1 MNQNQTAAPASPREN
16 VLLGTLGAFLFALA
30 GGFAYYL
37 FYMFGIIAALSGLIG
52 VICAI
57 KGYEIFSSSRSN
69 RGIAISIAAA
79 AVVLILAWYIC
90 FGMDVHA
97 LYADMYEIGEIDAVP
112 PVGWCIV
119 NAYRFL
125 PVHPA
130 ALWDLLVS
138 LALAAV
144 GCGGYV
150 FRTVRQREEQ
160 ASFRAAQ
167 ARTMELARAQAE
179 QAARAAEM
187 EAEAAKMEEQ
197 AAQEAAASSD
207 EPPPEAE
214 EE

>member
-1 MNQNQTAAPASPREN
+1 MDQNQIATPASPREN
-16 VLLGTLGAFLFALA
+16 TLLGALGAFLFALA
-30 GGFAYYL
+30 GGFAYYI
-37 FYMFGIIAALSGLIG
+37 FWTVGIIAALSGLIG

-57 KGYEIFSSSRSN
+57 KGYEIFARGRSN
-69 RGIAISIAAA
+69 RGIVISVAAA

-90 FGMDVHA
+90 FGMEVRA
-97 LYADMYEIGEIDAVP
+97 IYAGMAELGEIETVP
-112 PVGWCIV
+112 PMGWCIA

-150 FRTVRQREEQ
+150 VRTVRQREEQ
-160 ASFRAAQ
+160 AAFRASQ

-179 QAARAAEM
+179 QAA
-187 EAEAAKMEEQ
+187 K
-197 AAQEAAASSD
+197 AASAGSD
-207 EPPPEAE
+207 NGTE
-214 EE
+214 EEA

>member
-1 MNQNQTAAPASPREN
+1 MDQNQIATPASPREN
-16 VLLGTLGAFLFALA
+16 TLLGALGAFLFALA
-30 GGFAYYL
+30 GGFAYYI
-37 FYMFGIIAALSGLIG
+37 FWTVGIIAALSGLIG

-57 KGYEIFSSSRSN
+57 KGYEIFARSRSN
-69 RGIAISIAAA
+69 RGIAVSVTAA

-90 FGMDVHA
+90 FGMDVRA
-97 LYADMYEIGEIDAVP
+97 IYVEMAEIGEIETVP
-112 PVGWCIV
+112 PMGWCIA

-150 FRTVRQREEQ
+150 ARAVRQREEQ
-160 ASFRAAQ
+160 AAFRASQ

-179 QAARAAEM
+179 QAA
-187 EAEAAKMEEQ
+187 K
-197 AAQEAAASSD
+197 AASERSD
-207 EPPPEAE
+207 NETE
-214 EE
+214 EEA

>member
-1 MNQNQTAAPASPREN
+1 MNQNQTAVPASPREN
-16 VLLGTLGAFLFALA
+16 ILLGTLGAFLFALA
-30 GGFAYYL
+30 GGVAYYL

-57 KGYEIFSSSRSN
+57 KGYEIFSRSRSN
-69 RGIAISIAAA
+69 RGIAISVAAA

-112 PVGWCIV
+112 PVGWCIA

-150 FRTVRQREEQ
+150 FRAVRQQEEQ

-179 QAARAAEM
+179 QAAHAAEL
-187 EAEAAKMEEQ
+187 EAEAET
-197 AAQEAAASSD
+197 AAEAPAPADTVSCETKED
-207 EPPPEAE
+207 
-214 EE
+214 